1 MKKSE
6 IQWVEN
12 VHHHGFLLQKTETTQ
27 DDKLT
32 IVYTCKTIE
41 ETDSLK

>member
-1 MKKSE
+1 MGWERPSPR
-6 IQWVEN
+6 IP
-12 VHHHGFLLQKTETTQ
+12 FTKTETTQ

-41 ETDSLK
+41 KTDSLTRLI